1 MNYLSDDEDDK
12 NELRSNQDQ
21 ENQEEY
27 DELEDEEMDD
37 ETRQIIFNNIKDEDD
52 NGYMFMNKESVEK
65 EKDKEKEKKTN
76 KKKDLSFQDLLDK
89 EKEKAP
95 KKWTSSRAETKKPK
109 TNVVKEEKRQF
120 KPRLPPFKMI
130 LKEKKVEEKPI
141 ENNETNFPSLST
153 VQTKTVAKVDFK
165 KLLQRKE

>member
-12 NELRSNQDQ
+12 NVLATNQDQ
-21 ENQEEY
+21 ENQEEF
-27 DELEDEEMDD
+27 DELEEEEMDD
-37 ETRQIIFNNIKDEDD
+37 ETRQIIFSHIKDEDD

-65 EKDKEKEKKTN
+65 GKEKKSN
-76 KKKDLSFQDLLDK
+76 KKKELSFQDLLEK
-89 EKEKAP
+89 EKEKGP
-95 KKWTSSRAETKKPK
+95 KKWISSRAETKKPK
-109 TNVVKEEKRQF
+109 INIVKEVKRQF
-120 KPRLPPFKMI
+120 KPRLPPFKSV

-153 VQTKTVAKVDFK
+153 VQSKTVAKVDFK